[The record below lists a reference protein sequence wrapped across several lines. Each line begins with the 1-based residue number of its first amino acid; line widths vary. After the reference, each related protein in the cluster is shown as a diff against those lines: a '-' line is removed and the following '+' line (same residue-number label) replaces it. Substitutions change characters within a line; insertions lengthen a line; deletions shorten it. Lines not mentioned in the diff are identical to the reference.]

1 MMDEDGEPAYSI
13 ESLRAY
19 GFEGFVPLE
28 HWDESLALDGN
39 GSDVEGVYVVVREST
54 LVPTF
59 LEEDHRKPR
68 PRLWSA
74 DAAASRWVPRVQVL
88 YFGKGPLR
96 SSKAKRRHGLARRVS
111 ELQKHG
117 YRGGANHYGGK
128 LLWQIDDADA
138 LLIAWKPLAQGESA
152 AIESGLIR
160 GFDRIM
166 GRQPFANVGAPLV
179 GSTPI
184 YL

>member
-1 MMDEDGEPAYSI
+1 MYVKYSI
-13 ESLRAY
+13 KNLREY
-19 GFEGFVPLE
+19 GFVGFVPLE
-28 HWDESLALDGN
+28 DWDESQVMGIMQ
-39 GSDVEGVYVVVREST
+39 SDVEGVYVVVREST
-54 LVPTF
+54 DVPTF
-59 LEEDHRKPR
+59 LDEDHRKLR
-68 PRLWSA
+68 PKRWSA
-74 DAAASRWVPRVQVL
+74 DDAADRWVPGVQVL

-96 SSKAKRRHGLARRVS
+96 SSTTKRRQGLARRVG
-111 ELQKHG
+111 ELQRHG

-138 LLIAWKPLAQGESA
+138 LLIAWKPLAEGESA

-166 GRQPFANVGAPLV
+166 GRQPYANVGAPLV
-179 GSTPI
+179 DSTPI

>member
-1 MMDEDGEPAYSI
+1 MDAKTAATYSI
-13 ESLRAY
+13 ASLSAY
-19 GFEGFVPLE
+19 GFMGFVPLRD
-28 HWDESLALDGN
+28 WDESLTRGSTK
-39 GSDVEGVYVVVREST
+39 SDVEGVYVVVREST

-59 LEEDHRKPR
+59 LDEDHRKPR
-68 PRLWSA
+68 PKRWSA
-74 DAAASRWVPRVQVL
+74 EAAADRWVPGVQVL

-96 SSKAKRRHGLARRVS
+96 SSKSKRQQGLARRVS

-117 YRGGANHYGGK
+117 YKGGANHYGGE

-179 GSTPI
+179 GSTPV